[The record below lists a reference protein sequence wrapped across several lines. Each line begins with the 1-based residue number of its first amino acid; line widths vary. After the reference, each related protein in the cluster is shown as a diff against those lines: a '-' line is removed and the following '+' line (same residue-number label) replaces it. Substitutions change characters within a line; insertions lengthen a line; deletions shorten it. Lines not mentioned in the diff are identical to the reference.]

1 MPAGAGDGPGR
12 GARGAGRV
20 RGGTGGEGGLGR
32 GPGSVLPRSGR
43 RMGCACTAVCPVQS
57 GACVCACACAL
68 RAGGRARAR
77 ARERACSPGGRGVGW
92 CVSGE
97 GAGGAPGPRPEWTQG
112 RRTRSHIHGDAF
124 TQVRFHPTY
133 GARAPSGV
141 DSGTADYSTHALTH
155 AHTERGHTH
164 ARAHTRSAGP
174 VRRIQPRPR
183 PGCGRRC
190 STRLGPGA
198 ASTRRAAVGL
208 RPRPAGD
215 SCAVGVSLTPGLVHG
230 PLGPAGGAR
239 GCCRD
244 QGYRARPGPATPAA
258 GEVGFRVL
266 FISDPA
272 PARALLTPLVGW
284 SGGGTDLA
292 SLLR

>member
-1 MPAGAGDGPGR
+1 
-12 GARGAGRV
+12 
-20 RGGTGGEGGLGR
+20 
-32 GPGSVLPRSGR
+32 
-43 RMGCACTAVCPVQS
+43 MGCACTAVCPVQS

-68 RAGGRARAR
+68 RACGRARAL
-77 ARERACSPGGRGVGW
+77 ARERACSPGGRGVGWW

-155 AHTERGHTH
+155 THTERGHTH

-198 ASTRRAAVGL
+198 ASTRRAAAGL

-215 SCAVGVSLTPGLVHG
+215 SCAVGVSLTPGRSSPRPSWAG
-230 PLGPAGGAR
+230 WRGPAGPGDAGGRRSGLSSPVHIRPGAR
-239 GCCRD
+239 SRPLDSFGGMERGRHGSCIVAAVENL
-244 QGYRARPGPATPAA
+244 GYCK
-258 GEVGFRVL
+258 L
-266 FISDPA
+266 CM
-272 PARALLTPLVGW
+272 
-284 SGGGTDLA
+284 
-292 SLLR
+292 